1 MYGQGRHWKNRGR
14 RGRVQHHDTRHLSMR
29 TLDRVRPG
37 ETFEVTE
44 VGDERA
50 RVNALRF
57 GMAEGA
63 CLDCVTRIPAGPII
77 VRVGRQEIA
86 VGRKLARRIHVR
98 DIQSDDAPD
107 AEQGVA

>member
-1 MYGQGRHWKNRGR
+1 MYGRGRHQKNRGR
-14 RGRVQHHDTRHLSMR
+14 RGRVHHDDARTRDMR

-57 GMAEGA
+57 GMGEGA

-98 DIQSDDAPD
+98 EMQGDNAPD

>member
-1 MYGQGRHWKNRGR
+1 MHGQGRHRKNRGR
-14 RGRVQHHDTRHLSMR
+14 RGRAHHDGVRHQNVD

-37 ETFEVTE
+37 DTFEVTE
-44 VGDERA
+44 VGDEHA

-63 CLDCVTRIPAGPII
+63 CLDCVTRIPAGPIV

-86 VGRKLARRIHVR
+86 VGRKLARRIRVR
-98 DIQSDDAPD
+98 KVRRGERSD
-107 AEQGVA
+107 AEQDVA

>member
-1 MYGQGRHWKNRGR
+1 MYGQGRHDKSRGQH
-14 RGRVQHHDTRHLSMR
+14 GRVHHRDARHRGMR
-29 TLDRVRPG
+29 TLDRVRVG

-98 DIQSDDAPD
+98 EIQDDDAPD
-107 AEQGVA
+107 VEQGVA